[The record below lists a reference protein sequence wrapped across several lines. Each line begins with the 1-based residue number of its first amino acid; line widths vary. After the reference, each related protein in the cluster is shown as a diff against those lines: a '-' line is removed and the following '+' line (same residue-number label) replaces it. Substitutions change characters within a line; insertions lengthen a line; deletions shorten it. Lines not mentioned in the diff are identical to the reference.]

1 MIKKFNIL
9 FLNLFNIGKIKYAPG
24 TFASLFTCII
34 FLILNSYISIFFIFL
49 LTLITFFYSI
59 FTINKSFEVFDSKDP
74 QEIVVDEFVGQ
85 MIPLLAIPI
94 YETLDPSPKVYYCIA
109 SFVVFRFFDILKPFP
124 INYIDKNTKG
134 ALGIMFDD
142 ILAGIFT
149 IIVLT
154 VFFFF
159 IGA

>member
-24 TFASLFTCII
+24 TFASLFTCLA
-34 FLILNSYISIFFIFL
+34 FLILNLYISIYLIFL
-49 LTLITFFYSI
+49 FTLVIFFYSLI
-59 FTINKSFEVFDSKDP
+59 AINKSFELFDSKDP
-74 QEIVVDEFVGQ
+74 QEIVIDEFVGQ

-94 YETLDPSPKVYYCIA
+94 YETLDPSPKLYYCIA
-109 SFVVFRFFDILKPFP
+109 AFIIFRFFDIWKPFP
-124 INYIDKNTKG
+124 ISYIDKNTEG
-134 ALGIMFDD
+134 ALGVMLDD

-154 VFFFF
+154 VFFFYL
-159 IGA
+159 GA